1 MGSPHLNKDC
11 LIAVLAAAA
20 ATWGSSWR
28 LDSLCRLATVSKE
41 WRDACHEV
49 LATQVLALQPSSFG
63 PRANAVPVHTPAFCL
78 LSGHLDLCPIL
89 RRCTALERLNLAGLH
104 RITSDEL
111 LRTVAARCPRLR
123 ELLLDFCDGV
133 TAAGLEV
140 PVWGSAGRL
149 PCRRGRGEHWRGST
163 APGSATTR
171 IF

>member
-1 MGSPHLNKDC
+1 MSTQGSL
-11 LIAVLAAAA
+11 
-20 ATWGSSWR
+20 T
-28 LDSLCRLATVSKE
+28 SLLTSTPAQ
-41 WRDACHEV
+41 AQV